1 MLLCI
6 RRGVEGVGREVQ
18 ALMPR
23 WVWKYVSP
31 EIEIVNS
38 DFQPGQGGKSF
49 PGKRHW
55 SFYDGKGRWK
65 PFSKPNKVTRLQWE
79 ARVCQ
84 VNVFEP
90 GPGGYSREANFNL
103 FLISSVTCESL
114 DSREFLRIFLKFH
127 FSISISSHF
136 YFTFTSRS
144 QSQYRQICLFDY
156 LSGCQENRL
165 TIVSLRKIV
174 LRLYL

>member
-1 MLLCI
+1 MTHVCSI
-6 RRGVEGVGREVQ
+6 
-18 ALMPR
+18 ASHDA
-23 WVWKYVSP
+23 KYVST

-84 VNVFEP
+84 VKIFEP

-103 FLISSVTCESL
+103 FLISLSDIEVCE
-114 DSREFLRIFLKFH
+114 
-127 FSISISSHF
+127 
-136 YFTFTSRS
+136 
-144 QSQYRQICLFDY
+144 Q
-156 LSGCQENRL
+156 N
-165 TIVSLRKIV
+165 
-174 LRLYL
+174 

>member
-1 MLLCI
+1 MSWLLRFGKSLKLVVDPKDLTSVSKLRLFVLLCI

-84 VNVFEP
+84 VKIFEP
-90 GPGGYSREANFNL
+90 GPRKISREANFNL
-103 FLISSVTCESL
+103 FLISLSDIEVCE
-114 DSREFLRIFLKFH
+114 
-127 FSISISSHF
+127 
-136 YFTFTSRS
+136 
-144 QSQYRQICLFDY
+144 Q
-156 LSGCQENRL
+156 N
-165 TIVSLRKIV
+165 
-174 LRLYL
+174 